1 MKNFKVVIGLLALFL
16 VMTLAACGSEEEST
30 NEKENET
37 TASETESEETAE
49 ESSEV
54 ESAYP
59 MTVYPTIGATESRE
73 GGTTTYEEVTF
84 NEMPERIVVFDYGF
98 LDTLHTLG
106 VEGIIGVAKEST
118 LPEHLSEFESDEYSN
133 IGTLKAPLFED
144 IAEMEPDVI
153 FISGRQS
160 TYYEELKDIAP
171 VVFVG
176 TVQEDYWNTFEESVN
191 IAATMFDKQ
200 DEAEE
205 FLAKYDA
212 AFEEVNE
219 LAGNYETSLVTMYNE
234 GNLSG
239 FGPDSRFGY
248 IYDLYGFNPV
258 TEDVDATEHGS
269 NFGFEAILQFDPEI
283 LFVIDRTAAVGGES
297 NIETDMENDIIQKTE
312 AYANENIIYL
322 DGALWYLGGGG
333 LQSELAKIEEV
344 IAELQ

>member
-1 MKNFKVVIGLLALFL
+1 MKNFKVLIGLLALFL
-16 VMTLAACGSEEEST
+16 VITLAACSEQEGSTQEET
-30 NEKENET
+30 DT
-37 TASETESEETAE
+37 AASETPSENAE
-49 ESSEV
+49 EASGE
-54 ESAYP
+54 EAAYP

-73 GGTTTYEEVTF
+73 GATTTYEEVTF
-84 NEMPERIVVFDYGF
+84 DKMPERIVVFDYGF

-106 VEGIIGVAKEST
+106 VEGIVGVAKEST
-118 LPEHLSEFESDEYSN
+118 LPEHLSEFEADDYSN

-160 TYYEELKDIAP
+160 TYYEELKEIAP

-191 IAATMFDKQ
+191 IAATMFDKET
-200 DEAEE
+200 EAEE
-205 FLAKYDA
+205 YLAKFDT

-248 IYDLYGFNPV
+248 IYELYGFNPV
-258 TEDVDATEHGS
+258 TEDVEATEHGS
-269 NFGFEAILQFDPEI
+269 NFGFEAILQFDPEV
-283 LFVIDRTAAVGGES
+283 LFVIDRTAAVGGDS
-297 NIETDMENDIIQKTE
+297 NIQSDMENDIIKKTA
-312 AYANENIIYL
+312 AYDNENIIYL

-344 IAELQ
+344 IAELK